1 MRQRSATHRRR
12 GPNRRS
18 PLAHAIDDVSLV
30 VQRRLRARRGPAIAA
45 ALAVPLIVAVTM
57 KRKRLNLHPAATLV
71 IGCGV
76 PLGAAIAVPHGRPRY
91 AAIAAGYMY
100 LFKLS
105 WELPYDD
112 PEWLRKR
119 LLIDEPIR
127 FDTFVG
133 RGVPL
138 GLRLQRALRK
148 PGEVSAFDIA
158 VTVVYGSWFL
168 PHLVLGYL
176 LIRHEQ
182 YVPRAGGRLSAAYHL
197 TTPFYWLWPEAP
209 PWYASEKEGRMGG
222 ELERVPR
229 AVVCHILNRPPP
241 GEGAVPGN
249 PWGSMPS
256 DHISSAAITAMG
268 LAEVSPLYGAFG
280 WSYVAAAAFAVVY
293 LGEHY
298 VADVVVGLAI
308 AGLVHA
314 GEPLA
319 APIVRAVSRSVS
331 GTAPPSNGGR
341 WGGRL
346 RLR

>member
-18 PLAHAIDDVSLV
+18 PFTHALEDAGLG
-30 VQRRLRARRGPAIAA
+30 VQRRLRAGRAPAIAA
-45 ALAVPLIVAVTM
+45 AVAVPAIVALTTA
-57 KRKRLNLHPAATLV
+57 RKRVNLHPAATLV
-71 IGCGV
+71 LGCGV
-76 PLGAAIAVPHGRPRY
+76 PLGAAIAVPHGRSRY

-112 PEWLRKR
+112 PDWLRRR

-127 FDTFVG
+127 FDTWVG
-133 RGVPL
+133 RGVPV

-148 PGEVSAFDIA
+148 PGEVTPLDVA
-158 VTVVYGSWFL
+158 VTAVYGSWFL

-176 LIRHEQ
+176 LVRHDE

-209 PWYASEKEGRMGG
+209 PWYASEKEGRMDGD
-222 ELERVPR
+222 LERVAR
-229 AVVCHILNRPPP
+229 QVVCHILKRP
-241 GEGAVPGN
+241 GEGSVPGN

-268 LAEVSPLYGAFG
+268 LAEVGPLYAAFG
-280 WSYVAAAAFAVVY
+280 WAYVAAAAFAVVY

-331 GTAPPSNGGR
+331 GSAP
-341 WGGRL
+341 
-346 RLR
+346 